1 MSKLIIVSNRL
12 PFKINFDKQNN
23 PELIPSV
30 GGLATGMKSIYKDYE
45 SLWFG
50 WPGFGETDISK
61 EIKDKTEASLEKE
74 RCRPVYIEEKDID
87 LYYSGF
93 SNKTLWPLFHYFM
106 EYAVYEDSYWE
117 AYERVNRKFAAEICR
132 IAEPGDRIWVHD
144 YHLLLLPKLIRDE
157 APGVSIGF
165 FLHIPFPSWELFR
178 VLPWRKEILEGML
191 GADLVG
197 FHTYDYER
205 HFLSSARRLLG
216 LDIQMNQIR
225 LKNRMTKTDS
235 FPMGIDYDKFYN
247 ASLKSSKKP
256 AEERSEIRKEID
268 EYFSHHPES
277 KFILSIDRL
286 DYSKGIPNRLI
297 AFDHFLNKYPEYH
310 HKVTLIMLAVPS
322 RINVE
327 QYQMMKNEIDRLVGI
342 INGRYGSITWVPV
355 RYFYRSLPFENLVEL
370 YSSSDIALVTPVRD
384 GMNLVAKEYLA
395 TRVNGS
401 GILIISEMTGAA
413 KELNEA
419 ILINPNDK
427 DEIAEGI
434 KEAIEMPLDEQVER
448 NLSMQKRIK
457 RYDINRWASD
467 FINSLNRMVASQ
479 EDYLSK
485 KINPEI
491 TDNITRQYKKSDRRV
506 FFVDFSGTMVNL
518 EGDINKRKHNEELLT
533 LLSEISS
540 NKKTDIVLLAGME
553 KEKLGDLFSSGNYTL
568 IAEHGLWIK
577 EPGDDWERT
586 TDEQLSNYWKEIVR
600 PMVHTY
606 TDRTPASVFIEKSH
620 SISWHYRD
628 ADPDLVV
635 SRAAEMKDE
644 ISSLVANMNLEVLEG
659 NKVLEIKNTSFNKGK
674 AAARYL
680 QKHKYDFILALGDDY
695 IDEYLFHELPDKTI
709 SIKVGLSKTFA
720 KYNLESFEE
729 ACKFLNELV
738 RADENE

>member
-12 PFKINFDKQNN
+12 PFRINIDKNDN

-30 GGLATGMKSIYKDYE
+30 GGLATGMKSIYKHYE

-50 WPGFGETDISK
+50 WPGFGEATIS
-61 EIKDKTEASLEKE
+61 DEAKKRTAESLEKE
-74 RCRPVYIEEKDID
+74 RCKPVYIEEKDID

-106 EYAVYEDSYWE
+106 EFAVYEDSYWE
-117 AYERVNRKFAAEICR
+117 AYEGVNRKFAREICKV
-132 IAEPGDRIWVHD
+132 AEPGDRIWVHD

-191 GADLVG
+191 GADLLG

-225 LKNRMTKTDS
+225 LKNRITKTDS
-235 FPMGIDYDKFYN
+235 FPMGIDYDRFYN

-286 DYSKGIPNRLI
+286 DYSKGIPNRLV
-297 AFDHFLNKYPEYH
+297 AFDHFLSKYPEYH

-327 QYQMMKNEIDRLVGI
+327 QYQIMKNEIDRLVGI

-401 GILIISEMTGAA
+401 GVLIISEMTGAA

-427 DEIAEGI
+427 DEIAEAI

-448 NLSMQKRIK
+448 NLFMQKRIK

-479 EDYLSK
+479 KDYLSK
-485 KINPEI
+485 KINAEI
-491 TDNITRQYKKSDRRV
+491 TETITREYKQAEKRV

-518 EGDINKRKHNEELLT
+518 EGDINRRKHKGELLN

-540 NKKTDIVLLAGME
+540 KEKTDIVLLSGME
-553 KEKLGDLFSSGNYTL
+553 KEKLGDLFSSGDYTL

-577 EPGDDWERT
+577 EPGAEWERT
-586 TDEQLSNYWKEIVR
+586 TDEKLSNYWKEIVR
-600 PMVHTY
+600 PMVHAY
-606 TDRTPASVFIEKSH
+606 TDRTPASVFIEKSN

-628 ADPDLVV
+628 SDPDLVA

-644 ISSLVANMNLEVLEG
+644 LSNLVANMNLEVLEG
-659 NKVLEIKNTSFNKGK
+659 NKVLEIKNTSFNKGR

-695 IDEYLFHELPDKTI
+695 IDEYLFHELPDK
-709 SIKVGLSKTFA
+709 
-720 KYNLESFEE
+720 
-729 ACKFLNELV
+729 
-738 RADENE
+738 